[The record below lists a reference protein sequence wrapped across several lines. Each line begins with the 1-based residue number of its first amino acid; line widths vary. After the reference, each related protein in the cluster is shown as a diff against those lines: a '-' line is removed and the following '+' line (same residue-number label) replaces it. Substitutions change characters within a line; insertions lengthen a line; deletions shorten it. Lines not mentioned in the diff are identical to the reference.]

1 MLISRATLVRQSTT
15 VPNTSRTRAFTL
27 GFAVASV
34 MCFLPARGA
43 GSSLTQGTGRE
54 NVYKRPR
61 ARQPAQRSRIR
72 RRRRSEEHT
81 SELQSLMRISY
92 AVFCLKNKNNQ
103 HDRRLQQH
111 NKNKES

>member
-1 MLISRATLVRQSTT
+1 
-15 VPNTSRTRAFTL
+15 
-27 GFAVASV
+27 

-72 RRRRSEEHT
+72 RRRERGTATKRIAPIRT
-81 SELQSLMRISY
+81 SASNRRITRGGAGVREPIGPGPLRPDPVDRKSAAQGKGV
-92 AVFCLKNKNNQ
+92 AVRAEPGGGRAL
-103 HDRRLQQH
+103 
-111 NKNKES
+111 

>member
-1 MLISRATLVRQSTT
+1 
-15 VPNTSRTRAFTL
+15 
-27 GFAVASV
+27 

-72 RRRRSEEHT
+72 RRRERGTATKRIAPIRTSARNRRISRGGAGRSEERREGKRV
-81 SELQSLMRISY
+81 SVSVDLGGRGIS
-92 AVFCLKNKNNQ
+92 KTQKK
-103 HDRRLQQH
+103 QQL
-111 NKNKES
+111 

>member
-1 MLISRATLVRQSTT
+1 MRISRATLVRQSTT
-15 VPNTSRTRAFTL
+15 VPNTSKTRAFTL

-61 ARQPAQRSRIR
+61 SRQPAQRSRIR
-72 RRRRSEEHT
+72 RRREQGRSEEHT
-81 SELQSLMRISY
+81 SELQTLMRNSY
-92 AVFCLKNKNNQ
+92 AVFCLKKNN
-103 HDRRLQQH
+103 
-111 NKNKES
+111 KEIKEQ